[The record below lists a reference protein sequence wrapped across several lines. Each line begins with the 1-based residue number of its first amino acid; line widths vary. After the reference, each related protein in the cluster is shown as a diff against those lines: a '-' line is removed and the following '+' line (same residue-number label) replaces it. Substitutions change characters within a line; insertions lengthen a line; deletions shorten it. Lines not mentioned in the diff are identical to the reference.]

1 MRAKR
6 KYSRL
11 TTNDNVEMT
20 DVAEDSSMVQSESDS
35 EEEVLFESTKKGRK
49 TNGFYGR
56 TGNGFL
62 KNGKHNA

>member
-20 DVAEDSSMVQSESDS
+20 
-35 EEEVLFESTKKGRK
+35 
-49 TNGFYGR
+49 
-56 TGNGFL
+56 
-62 KNGKHNA
+62 GKRYIKHENNVYVCIFMSICR

>member
-20 DVAEDSSMVQSESDS
+20 GKRYIKHENNVYAYLCLYADETLWLKQPVKLMN
-35 EEEVLFESTKKGRK
+35 K
-49 TNGFYGR
+49 
-56 TGNGFL
+56 FL
-62 KNGKHNA
+62 